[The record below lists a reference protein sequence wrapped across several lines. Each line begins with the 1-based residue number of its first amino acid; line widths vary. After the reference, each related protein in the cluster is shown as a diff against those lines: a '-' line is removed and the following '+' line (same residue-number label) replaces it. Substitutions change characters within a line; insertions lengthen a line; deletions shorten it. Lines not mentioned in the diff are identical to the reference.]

1 MGLTDEIGAQPAIS
15 ERLLTELPAEL
26 APLAKAARVRQI
38 GYVVIAA
45 RGSSDHAAVYAQYVL
60 GALARLPVAL
70 ATPSLFSR
78 YASPPR
84 LSGALVIG
92 ISQSG
97 RSPDVVA
104 VLDEARR
111 QGALTAAMTNDAASP
126 LAAVAEHPLDLRAG
140 VEHSVAATKTYTAE
154 LMAIAMLAVALG
166 DDGAKERETLLR
178 VPDAQRAAL
187 QAAGRASEL
196 ADAHAGLV
204 DCVVLGRGF
213 NLATA
218 FEWAL
223 KLKELAY
230 VRAQAYSSADFQHG
244 PVASL
249 APGGDV
255 LAVVARGPLAADT
268 EELIGRL
275 RHERRARILVLAA
288 EPIAGA
294 DHLPFPD
301 TVPEWLSPL
310 VDIIPAQLFTAALAR
325 AKGLDVER
333 PRGLNK
339 VTVTR

>member
-1 MGLTDEIGAQPAIS
+1 MGLTDEIGAQPAIA
-15 ERLLTELPAEL
+15 ERLLRELPAQL
-26 APLAKAARVRQI
+26 APLAAAARGRI
-38 GYVVIAA
+38 GYVMIAA
-45 RGSSDHAAVYAQYVL
+45 RGSSDHAAIYAQYAL
-60 GALARLPVAL
+60 GSLARLPVAL

-84 LSGALVIG
+84 LAGALVIG

-104 VLDEARR
+104 VLEEARR
-111 QGALTAAMTNDAASP
+111 QGALTAAMTNDPASP
-126 LAAVAEHPLDLRAG
+126 LAVVAQHPLDLGAG
-140 VEHSVAATKTYTAE
+140 AELSVAATKTYSAE
-154 LMAIAMLAVALG
+154 LMTIAMLAAALG
-166 DDGAKERETLLR
+166 DAGIAAHEELLQ

-187 QAAGRASEL
+187 EHAERATQM

-249 APGGDV
+249 APGGDL
-255 LAVVARGPLAADT
+255 LAVIARGPLAADT
-268 EELIGRL
+268 ADLVVRL
-275 RHERRARILVLAA
+275 RDERRARILVLAGD
-288 EPIAGA
+288 PVPGT

-301 TVPEWLSPL
+301 TLPEWLSPL

-333 PRGLNK
+333 PRGLKK
-339 VTVTR
+339 VTLTN